1 MQRAGR
7 RARCNV
13 RCWPAAPR
21 PDLKAEMVGAT
32 RSCGSRTRAAIIR
45 TDGISI
51 TSVAW
56 HAGALSV
63 GVAAGV
69 QGWLDLCA
77 FLAPA
82 VASSA
87 HVRAAF
93 LQADSC
99 AVLHLVL
106 VPRICSQ
113 VDAARWASCPL
124 QCQMLACCAAA
135 RPEGGNG
142 GRHEELRIAH
152 ESSNYKNGWHQH
164 HECCLARWCAKRG
177 GGGGGAGVAGPLRV
191 SGASGCVERTRT
203 SCLSASRQLCC
214 AAFGA
219 CTKDLLSG

>member
-1 MQRAGR
+1 MHAAFKAGLR
-7 RARCNV
+7 RCHHAHLFVHERLLDQQQIYTCRFV
-13 RCWPAAPR
+13 GRGSSAAFGVS
-21 PDLKAEMVGAT
+21 VGAGD
-32 RSCGSRTRAAIIR
+32 RGR
-45 TDGISI
+45 
-51 TSVAW
+51 
-56 HAGALSV
+56 
-63 GVAAGV
+63 
-69 QGWLDLCA
+69 WLDLCA

-106 VPRICSQ
+106 VPRMCSQ

-219 CTKDLLSG
+219 CTKDVLSG